1 MFPYIYI
8 DKDRGGDVSIN
19 MERDKASM
27 KKDEIILRYAVL

>member
-1 MFPYIYI
+1 MFSYIYI

-27 KKDEIILRYAVL
+27 KKNEIILHCAAL